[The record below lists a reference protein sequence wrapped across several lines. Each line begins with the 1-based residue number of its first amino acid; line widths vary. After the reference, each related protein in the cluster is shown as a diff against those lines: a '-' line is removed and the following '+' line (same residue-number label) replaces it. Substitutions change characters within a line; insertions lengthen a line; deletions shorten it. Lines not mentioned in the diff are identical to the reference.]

1 MEVSIYSNRN
11 SGQIHLQHHQIPAF
25 GDWDKAKDL
34 PITQYFE
41 TARQAGLIRYSSS
54 SGESGPCPPP
64 SDLYSADRMKPPPL
78 PTTVRKGRVREKRYP
93 HVGLKEHHQI
103 PIKKQQMM
111 MMQQGGRVFDVTETG
126 GARKLKQND
135 VSSISRPPPRSNLTT
150 IPKPVDE
157 DLYKI
162 PPELLHSSKR
172 NKMKGLFS
180 RCLVPACN

>member
-1 MEVSIYSNRN
+1 MEVSVYSNRN

-41 TARQAGLIRYSSS
+41 SARQAGLIRYSSS
-54 SGESGPCPPP
+54 SGESGPCFPP
-64 SDLYSADRMKPPPL
+64 SDLYSADRKKPPPL
-78 PTTVRKGRVREKRYP
+78 ATAGRKGRVREKRNP
-93 HVGLKEHHQI
+93 HVGLKEHNNNQI
-103 PIKKQQMM
+103 PIKKQQM
-111 MMQQGGRVFDVTETG
+111 QQGRVFDVTETG

-135 VSSISRPPPRSNLTT
+135 VSVPHPPARSNVSRP
-150 IPKPVDE
+150 PKPVDE